1 LDAGLAP
8 RTVQHIHTTLHKAL
22 KDAVADGL
30 IPRNVTDGI
39 KAPKPEKKEFKVLNR
54 EQARAFLEAARGD

>member
-1 LDAGLAP
+1 
-8 RTVQHIHTTLHKAL
+8 
-22 KDAVADGL
+22 
-30 IPRNVTDGI
+30 VTDGI